1 MRMINFSELA
11 ARPEPRPEM
20 QKAVPRGTGSQP
32 VVKQPDPSHSAIHA
46 SMTFADAAPL
56 AEVPDELP
64 ASLVEVVFDAA
75 IPHR

>member
-11 ARPEPRPEM
+11 ARPEQ
-20 QKAVPRGTGSQP
+20 QKVAPRGTGTQP
-32 VVKQPDPSHSAIHA
+32 VVKQPDPPAHSIHA

-75 IPHR
+75 IHR